1 MSQSIEITNTTSQQT
16 GYTTSLFPLPHQ
28 LSDAALVNA
37 VRLGDETAFRELF
50 ERYRRLVARLASRF
64 FAQREQIEE
73 IVQVAFTEVWCSL
86 DSYESR
92 GERSFPAWLSRVAI
106 NSCYDE
112 LRRIGRRKEDFFSQ
126 LGADE
131 LHALQELWPANQAD
145 SNAERAAISR
155 DLAHKL
161 LARLDPQDQLVLT
174 LLKVEEWS
182 VAEIAEFTGWSSAKV
197 KMRVHRARA
206 IFQRV
211 RRRLQ

>member
-1 MSQSIEITNTTSQQT
+1 MYQASIQPNHTHTATILFPHTNTLT
-16 GYTTSLFPLPHQ
+16 
-28 LSDAALVNA
+28 DAELVTA
-37 VRLGDETAFRELF
+37 TRAGDETAFRELF
-50 ERYRRLVARLASRF
+50 ERYRRLVARLASRY

-73 IVQVAFTEVWCSL
+73 IVQVTFTEVWRSL
-86 DSYESR
+86 DSYETR
-92 GERSFPAWLSRVAI
+92 GERSFPAWLSRITI

-126 LGADE
+126 LSDE
-131 LHALQELWPANQAD
+131 ELGQLKEFWQTRGTGSD
-145 SNAERAAISR
+145 AERATISR

-161 LARLDPQDQLVLT
+161 LARLDPTDQLVLT

-182 VAEIAEFTGWSSAKV
+182 IAEIAELTGWTTAKV

>member
-1 MSQSIEITNTTSQQT
+1 MYQSTAQTNHAYPTTA
-16 GYTTSLFPLPHQ
+16 LFPRTHKQ
-28 LSDAALVNA
+28 TDAELVA
-37 VRLGDETAFRELF
+37 AIRQGDESAFHELF

-73 IVQVAFTEVWCSL
+73 IVQVTFTEVWRSL
-86 DSYESR
+86 DSYETR
-92 GERSFPAWLSRVAI
+92 GERSFPAWLSRIAI

-126 LGADE
+126 LSEAE
-131 LHALQELWPANQAD
+131 LNELKEFWHAHCTD
-145 SNAERAAISR
+145 HNAERAVISR

-182 VAEIAEFTGWSSAKV
+182 VAEIAELTGWSTAKV

-211 RRRLQ
+211 LRRLQ